1 MRIRDVTYIAVS
13 AALICVCS
21 WIFVPAPVPFTLQT
35 FGIFFVIGF
44 LGGKRGFI
52 AVLVYLLIGAAGAPV
67 FSGFRGGPG
76 AFIDSTGGYLVG
88 FLFAAAVFW
97 LITKYFGDRSVVLAI
112 GMACGMLVCYAFGT
126 MWFTVIYFNEQS
138 LVNFVSILLK
148 CVVPFIIPDAL
159 KIYFALQ
166 LSGRLKKLLKC
177 HFS

>member
-126 MWFTVIYFNEQS
+126 MWFMIFNLNEEKSVQFF
-138 LVNFVSILLK
+138 LTLLK
-148 CVVPFIIPDAL
+148 CVIPFIIPDAI
-159 KIYFALQ
+159 KIYLALK
-166 LSGRLKKLLKC
+166 LSGRLKKLIR
-177 HFS
+177 